1 MTRRIRWMPESAV
14 RAMHAELIAEHGG
27 REGVRDAG
35 LLSSALA
42 RPRNRRAYGASS
54 SVFELAAAYGVAIVR
69 NHPFV
74 DGNKR
79 VALAVMYVFL
89 EMNGYRLEA
98 PEIDAAEVMVGL
110 TARKYDEKW
119 LSLWLR
125 DSSTRWPVQPA

>member
-1 MTRRIRWMPESAV
+1 MRRFRWVPEPAV

-27 REGVRDAG
+27 RKGVRDAG

-42 RPRNRRAYGASS
+42 GPRNKQVYGASS
-54 SVFELAAAYGVAIVR
+54 SLFDLAAAYGVAIVR
-69 NHPFV
+69 NHPFF

-98 PEIDAAEVMVGL
+98 PEVEAVDALLAVAGGGGGE
-110 TARKYDEKW
+110 EKLSRW
-119 LSLWLR
+119 LKK
-125 DSSTRWPVQPA
+125 SSVSFLN

>member
-1 MTRRIRWMPESAV
+1 MRRIRWVPEPAV

-42 RPRNRRAYGASS
+42 RPRNKQVYGASS
-54 SVFELAAAYGVAIVR
+54 SLFDLAAAYGVAIVR
-69 NHPFV
+69 NHPFF

-98 PEIDAAEVMVGL
+98 PEVEAVDALLAIAAGDWE
-110 TARKYDEKW
+110 EKKLSRW
-119 LSLWLR
+119 LKKNSVSFLN
-125 DSSTRWPVQPA
+125 